1 MGLSN
6 IFEIDPNWLF
16 PIFFNSYYYEVFTG
30 NQSTVIE
37 EDITYETIVNN
48 VKSNFGSSSNPYLY
62 AIVPNR
68 HTKAIIKNSCSG
80 YSPMCIIAQVTPAV
94 KTKKKTVINFD
105 EIPKDYLQS
114 YYEFL
119 KQEENSVNE
128 GRWGLPALNADGKKT
143 YIVYRE
149 VLLSGGQK
157 GISTKTTLIP
167 DEDLEEVIKHS
178 NGSTTTYVY
187 KPLYIKSKAH
197 PDSTSYGYTLD
208 LQRKKVQQTVPTLVD
223 RVKEDRWFLH
233 QDYKGI
239 NTIAYGHVLL
249 ADEIS
254 GNQIKISDTEYAKD
268 WINQG
273 LTDEQAFKLLIYD
286 YKKHEK
292 EVRDIIEAPRWNA
305 LPNMYKIALVDITYN
320 GGGPRKFP
328 KMCTA
333 MGIPPK
339 LGNIT
344 YYWSTVKEFKL
355 EAVDHEEVK
364 NQLNRSQIPNRDT
377 NFKATF
383 F

>member
-6 IFEIDPNWLF
+6 IIELDPDFLF
-16 PIFFNSYYYEVFTG
+16 PFFYDYYYSEVFTG
-30 NQSTVIE
+30 NQSTIIE
-37 EDITYETIVNN
+37 EDTTYETIVNN
-48 VKSNFGSSSNPYLY
+48 VKSKFGSAANPYLY

-68 HTKAIIKNSCSG
+68 HTKAIIRNSCSG
-80 YSPMCIIAQVTPAV
+80 YSPMCIIAQVTPAP

-105 EIPKDYLQS
+105 EIPKDYLHS
-114 YYEFL
+114 YYDFL
-119 KQEENSVNE
+119 KQEENSVKE
-128 GRWGLPALNADGKKT
+128 GRWGLPALDASGNKI
-143 YIVYRE
+143 YIVYRTYK
-149 VLLSGGQK
+149 LNGQTV
-157 GISTKTTLIP
+157 ISTKTTSIP
-167 DEDLEEVIKHS
+167 DTDLEEVIE
-178 NGSTTTYVY
+178 NFDGSTTTYVY
-187 KPLYIKSKAH
+187 KPYYVKSKAH
-197 PDSTSYGYTLD
+197 PDSTKYGYTLD
-208 LQRKKVQQTVPTLVD
+208 LNGKKVQQTVPTLVD
-223 RVKEDRWFLH
+223 RVIDSRWFLH

-239 NTIAYGHVLL
+239 NTIAYGHALL
-249 ADEIS
+249 PEEITS
-254 GNQIKISDTEYAKD
+254 NKIQISDTEYATD

-292 EVRDIIEAPRWNA
+292 EVRDMIEAPRWNV
-305 LPNMYKIALVDITYN
+305 LPNMYRIALVDITYN

-339 LGNIT
+339 MGNIT
-344 YYWSTVKEFKL
+344 QYWPTIKEFKL

-364 NQLNRSQIPNRDT
+364 RQLNRGDVPNRDT